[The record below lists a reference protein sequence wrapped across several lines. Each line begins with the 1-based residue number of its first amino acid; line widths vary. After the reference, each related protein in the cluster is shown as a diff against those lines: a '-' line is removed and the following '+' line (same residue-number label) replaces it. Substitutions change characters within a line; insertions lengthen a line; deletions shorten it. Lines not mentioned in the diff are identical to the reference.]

1 MMNDVQRILWDTQGP
16 LYEEISKMESHVPSP
31 YRQASLDRLNKVAD
45 LIKEAWKVS
54 EVEDKSLEQEL
65 RELKQTLFA
74 LSKDVIAE

>member
-1 MMNDVQRILWDTQGP
+1 MMNDVQRILWDMQGP
-16 LYEEISKMESHVPSP
+16 LYEEINKMTSHVPSP

-54 EVEDKSLEQEL
+54 EAEDESLEQEL

-74 LSKDVIAE
+74 LSKDVIA